1 MPEEGIVL
9 EFEQP
14 LLEIELQIRQL
25 ESDPAG
31 ASAQEL
37 KELQSRYRTLRR
49 QVYEGLSPWQRV
61 QVARHPKRPYTRDYV
76 GTIFQEFTEL
86 CGDRAFSDDKAMLTG
101 LAFFDD
107 IPVAVVGHQKGRTL
121 EESMAQNF
129 GMPHPEGYRKAL
141 RIMELA
147 DRMNMPIVSFID
159 TPGAYPGIE
168 AEERGQA
175 EAIARN
181 LCRMASLE
189 VPVVVCVIG
198 EGGSGGA
205 LGIGVGNRVLM
216 MENAWYSV
224 ISPEGCAAIL
234 FHDAT
239 RAPEAAEALKL
250 TAKDLKSQG
259 VIDEIVSEPAG
270 GAHRYPE
277 ESAANLKAAIKKH
290 LTDLLKLSPEELV
303 EDRYEKFRRMGEW
316 KEAKAKMDQ
325 PIRRTKK

>member
-1 MPEEGIVL
+1 MGEEGIVF

-14 LLEIELQIRQL
+14 LSELELQMRQL
-25 ESDPAG
+25 GDGPETDEARSK
-31 ASAQEL
+31 QI
-37 KELQSRYRTLRR
+37 KELQDRHRTLRR
-49 QVYEGLSPWQRV
+49 QIYSALTPWQRV
-61 QVARHPKRPYTRDYV
+61 QVARHPKRPYTRDYIHS
-76 GTIFQEFTEL
+76 IFQDFMEL
-86 CGDRAFSDDKAMLTG
+86 CGDRAFADDRALLTG
-101 LAFFDD
+101 LAFLDE

-121 EESMAQNF
+121 EEAMVQNF

-141 RIMELA
+141 RIMEMAGRFGL
-147 DRMNMPIVSFID
+147 PIISFVD

-175 EAIARN
+175 EAIAQN
-181 LCRMASLE
+181 LCRMSSLE
-189 VPVVVCVIG
+189 VPIVVCVIG

-216 MENAWYSV
+216 FENAWYSV

-250 TAKDLKSQG
+250 TARDLKRQG
-259 VIDEIVSEPAG
+259 IIDEIIPEPAG

-277 ESAANLKAAIKKH
+277 EAAQNLKAVLSKH
-290 LTDLLKLSPEELV
+290 LRDLLPLSRKELV
-303 EDRYEKFRRMGEW
+303 ESRYQKFRKMGHW
-316 KEAKAKMDQ
+316 KEKKGKILQTKAS
-325 PIRRTKK
+325 